1 MVRFPEQKRFAN
13 MTDEEKLAHRRRL
26 GRAASAR
33 YYAKHRDAL
42 NAKKKQKYAS
52 ADKTLIK
59 QRGKDYY
66 LVNKERIK
74 ARCLA
79 HYYKK
84 KKAKLAE
91 QTTETD
97 KKISVEIKQCAQ

>member
-1 MVRFPEQKRFAN
+1 MVRFPDQKRPAN
-13 MTDEEKLAHRRRL
+13 MTAEEKLAHRRRL

-33 YYAKHRDAL
+33 YYAKHREAL
-42 NAKKKQKYAS
+42 NAKKKEKYAG

-66 LVNKERIK
+66 LANKERIK

-79 HYYKK
+79 NYYKK
-84 KKAKLAE
+84 KV
-91 QTTETD
+91 QQVTDSD
-97 KKISVEIKQCAQ
+97 KKMSIDNKE